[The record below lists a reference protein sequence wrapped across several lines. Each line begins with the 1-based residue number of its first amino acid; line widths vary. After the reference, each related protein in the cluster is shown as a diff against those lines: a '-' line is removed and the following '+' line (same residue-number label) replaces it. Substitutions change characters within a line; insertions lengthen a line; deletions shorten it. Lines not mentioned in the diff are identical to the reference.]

1 MIDVSAL
8 APETRR
14 LIAAGAVAGV
24 YALFCAAIALREAL
38 RRRAVRREA
47 EALSQGAGE
56 PVLVAYASQ
65 TGFAEELAAAT
76 AKALSEAGAPVT
88 LRDLSSVTAADLSG
102 RALFVV
108 STTGEGDAPDPARA
122 FIRDVMRD
130 GANLAAL
137 RYGVLALG
145 DSTYARFCAF
155 GRSLDAWLARNG
167 GQPLFDRVEVDDGD
181 SAALRHWQ
189 GQLALLTGVTDAPDW
204 SRPAYGRWTLAERRL
219 LNPCSPGGEAWHV
232 RLTPPHLSAGGDT
245 TWQAGDILEIGP
257 RNAPAEIEAL
267 IATLA
272 LPASAAEMLS
282 SLRLPHEPAAIE
294 ALRGLPVEAIAERL
308 TALPHREYSIA
319 SLPTDGGVELIV
331 RLMPRAD
338 GQPGLGSGWLCRFA
352 EVGQAIDAR
361 VRTNRSFHAPAPDR
375 PLILIGSGTGLAGL
389 RAHLKARAAVGAH
402 RNWLVF
408 GERTAA
414 HDYFHRD
421 EIEGWTASGVI
432 ARLDLAFSRD
442 QAERI
447 YVQHRLREAADGL
460 RQWVADGAAL
470 YVCGSLEGMSRDVH
484 AALVEVLGADGVERL
499 TDEGRYR
506 RDVY

>member
-1 MIDVSAL
+1 MIDLSAL
-8 APETRR
+8 PPETRR

-24 YALFCAAIALREAL
+24 YALFCGGIALREAL
-38 RRRAVRREA
+38 RRRAVSREA
-47 EALSQGAGE
+47 EALSRGGGE

-76 AKALSEAGAPVT
+76 AKALSGVGTPVT
-88 LRDLSSVTAADLSG
+88 LRDLSAVTAADLSG

-122 FIRDVMRD
+122 FIRDVMKD
-130 GANLAAL
+130 GADLAAL

-145 DSTYARFCAF
+145 DSTYAHFCAF
-155 GRSLDAWLARNG
+155 GRRLDAWLTRHG

-181 SAALRHWQ
+181 PAALRHWQ

-219 LNPCSPGGEAWHV
+219 LNPGSPGGEAWHI
-232 RLTPPHLSAGGDT
+232 RLTPADDAS
-245 TWQAGDILEIGP
+245 WEAGDILEIGP
-257 RNAPAEIEAL
+257 RNAPAEVEAL
-267 IATLA
+267 IAA
-272 LPASAAEMLS
+272 LGLPTSAAETLS
-282 SLRLPHEPAAIE
+282 SLRLPHEPAAIA
-294 ALRGLPVEAIAERL
+294 ALRGLSIDAVAERL

-319 SLPTDGGVELIV
+319 SLPADGGVELIV

-338 GQPGLGSGWLCRFA
+338 GQSGLGSGWLCRFA
-352 EVGQAIDAR
+352 EVGQTVDAR
-361 VRTNRSFHAPAPDR
+361 VRTNRSFHAPAPER

-389 RAHLKARAAVGAH
+389 RAHLKARAAIGAD

-408 GERTAA
+408 GERTRA

-421 EIEGWTASGVI
+421 EVKGWKASGVI
-432 ARLDLAFSRD
+432 ERLDLAFSRD
-442 QAERI
+442 QAERV
-447 YVQHRLREAADGL
+447 YVQHRLWEAADAL

-484 AALVEVLGADGVERL
+484 AALVDLLGADGVERL